1 MKVLGVT
8 VPPAG
13 GRTHGTLRLDLVYF
27 LHARLPA
34 GSYCVR
40 HISHIFADI
49 IRARLQTLRR
59 IFAGAQIDPQ
69 IVHVPPKFKNC
80 GFRPKLRASCSVTTG
95 AC

>member
-13 GRTHGTLRLDLVYF
+13 GHTHGTLRLDLVCF

-69 IVHVPPKFKNC
+69 FLYTCPQSSKIAVFVLN
-80 GFRPKLRASCSVTTG
+80 
-95 AC
+95 